1 MLIGLFY
8 LRKLNA
14 NLLFTKRTNATKAIL
29 NYVFLVNYLEAIIML
44 RTKLG
49 AAVLLSVIS
58 TGAFAGQCDVAIEA
72 TASMAFS
79 LKEIAVSK
87 TCKEVSLTFKN
98 VGTMAKAM
106 MGHNV
111 VISKK
116 STMQAVLTDGSAAGL
131 AKNYVKDNDDRVI
144 AHTVVIG
151 GGETTNIKF
160 KVSSLDA
167 KEAYVF
173 YCSFPGHAGVMNGV
187 FKLL

>member
-1 MLIGLFY
+1 
-8 LRKLNA
+8 
-14 NLLFTKRTNATKAIL
+14 
-29 NYVFLVNYLEAIIML
+29 ML

-49 AAVLLSVIS
+49 AAVLLSIIS
-58 TGAFAGQCDVAIEA
+58 TGAFAGQCDVAIDA

-87 TCKEVSLTFKN
+87 SCKEVSLTFKN

-111 VISKK
+111 VITKK
-116 STMQAVLTDGSAAGL
+116 SAMQAVLADGSTAGL
-131 AKNYVKDNDDRVI
+131 AKNYVKENDARVI
-144 AHTVVIG
+144 AYTQVLG

-160 KVSSLDA
+160 KVSELDP

-173 YCSFPGHAGVMNGV
+173 FCSFPGHAGVMNGV